1 MDEYLY
7 DLGGG
12 DGIVNVCNDQAYQNA
27 YIKSVQPF
35 LYYVYCRAENKEFM
49 GKGKDPFTLFW
60 GFLKCMVI
68 KNKMLCTVI
77 SSPLLILQR
86 FKV

>member
-1 MDEYLY
+1 MD
-7 DLGGG
+7 
-12 DGIVNVCNDQAYQNA
+12 VCNDQTFQNA
-27 YIKSVQPF
+27 YIKSMQI
-35 LYYVYCRAENKEFM
+35 LYIMYTAELKEFM

-60 GFLKCMVI
+60 EFFKCMVT
-68 KNKMLCTVI
+68 KNKILCTVI